1 MRKTITCL
9 VLGVGL
15 VVSGMVHGCKKP
27 AGSGGSTTEIVIGE
41 YASMTGNTA
50 TFGQSSHEGIMLAV
64 EEINKA
70 GGVLGKPIRIIH
82 EDDRSEQQ
90 EAVTAVQ
97 KLISQNKVVAVL
109 GEVASKRSLA
119 GGGVCQ
125 KEKIPMLSPAST
137 NPAVTQVG
145 DYIFRVCFTDDFQGA
160 VCAQFA
166 QKQGWKKVAIFT
178 DVANDYSKGLTK
190 VFKDVYPKGGGKIVT
205 EQSYREGDNDFRSQM
220 QEIKQAGVDAVFLPG
235 YYTDVGKILRQARES
250 GFGVPFFGGDG
261 WDDPQTYLKLGSLA
275 DRCYFTNHYA
285 ADDKRPEVQDFIA
298 RYGQRYKNPDGS
310 PKIPDAMGI
319 CGYDAARV
327 LADAIKRAGSTDAK
341 AIRDAL
347 AATKDFP
354 GASGKITIDANR
366 NALKPIVILEF
377 RGGKM
382 HTVDAIAPN

>member
-1 MRKTITCL
+1 MRTITYL
-9 VLGVGL
+9 LLAAALALSGAVG
-15 VVSGMVHGCKKP
+15 GCKK
-27 AGSGGSTTEIVIGE
+27 SGGSADSAKEIVIGE

-64 EEINKA
+64 EELNAA
-70 GGVLGKPIRIIH
+70 GGVLGKPIKIIT

-97 KLISQNKVVAVL
+97 KLISQDKVVAIL
-109 GEVASKRSLA
+109 GEIASKRSLA
-119 GGGVCQ
+119 GGQVCQ
-125 KEKIPMLSPAST
+125 REKIPMLSPAST
-137 NPAVTQVG
+137 NPAVTQIG

-166 QKQGWKKVAIFT
+166 QKKGWKKVAVFT
-178 DVANDYSKGLTK
+178 DAANDYSKGLTK
-190 VFKDVYPKGGGKIVT
+190 VFKDVYPKGGGQIVA
-205 EQSYREGDNDFRSQM
+205 EESYREGDNDFKSQLQKM
-220 QEIKQAGVDAVFLPG
+220 KSAGVDAVFLPG

-261 WDDPQTYLKLGSLA
+261 WDDPQTYLKLGSIA
-275 DRCYFTNHYA
+275 DGCYFTNHYA
-285 ADDKRPEVQDFIA
+285 ADDKRPEVQAFIA
-298 RYGQRYKNPDGS
+298 RYGAKYKNPDGS

-327 LADAIKRAGSTDAK
+327 LADAIKRAGSTDAQK
-341 AIRDAL
+341 IRDAL

-354 GASGKITIDANR
+354 GASGKITIDPNR

-382 HTVDAIAPN
+382 HTVDAIAPG

>member
-1 MRKTITCL
+1 MRTTITCWALAAGL
-9 VLGVGL
+9 VL
-15 VVSGMVHGCKKP
+15 SGFAGGCKK
-27 AGSGGSTTEIVIGE
+27 SGGSADSAKEVVIGE
-41 YASMTGNTA
+41 YASMTGPTA

-64 EEINKA
+64 EELNQA
-70 GGVLGKPIRIIH
+70 GGVLGKPIKIIT
-82 EDDRSEQQ
+82 EDDRGEQQ

-97 KLISQNKVVAVL
+97 KLISQDKVVAVL
-109 GEVASKRSLA
+109 GEIASKRSLA

-125 KEKIPMLSPAST
+125 KSKIPMLSPAST

-166 QKQGWKKVAIFT
+166 QKKGWKKVAVFT

-190 VFKDVYPKGGGKIVT
+190 VFKETYPKAGGQIVA
-205 EQSYREGDNDFRSQM
+205 EESYREGDNDFKSQLQKM
-220 QEIKQAGVDAVFLPG
+220 KSASVDAVFLPG

-261 WDDPQTYLKLGSLA
+261 WDDPQTYLKLGSIA
-275 DRCYFTNHYA
+275 DGCYFTNHYA
-285 ADDKRPEVQDFIA
+285 ADDKRAEVQAFIG
-298 RYGQRYKNPDGS
+298 RYGAKYKNPDGTA
-310 PKIPDAMGI
+310 KIPDAMGI

-327 LADAIKRAGSTDAK
+327 LVDAIKRAGSTDPQK
-341 AIRDAL
+341 IRDAL

-354 GASGKITIDANR
+354 GASGKITIDPNR

-382 HTVDAIAPN
+382 QTVDAIAPN